1 MRRAEVFWFTGLSGA
16 GKTTVAEA
24 TANQLRRDGV
34 KTLILDGDEVR
45 SRVNVHLGFTPK
57 DIIENNRLICD
68 FCMRERGNYDVILV
82 PIISPY
88 QSSRDAARDRIGEG
102 FNLVRFS
109 ARLEVVAARD
119 TKGLYAKAASGKIDN
134 LIGMSQTNKYEPVKS
149 ADIEINTADETID
162 QSVENLLDYVRER
175 IAIGVVIGQDE

>member
-57 DIIENNRLICD
+57 DIIEKI
-68 FCMRERGNYDVILV
+68 
-82 PIISPY
+82 
-88 QSSRDAARDRIGEG
+88 RD
-102 FNLVRFS
+102 
-109 ARLEVVAARD
+109 
-119 TKGLYAKAASGKIDN
+119 
-134 LIGMSQTNKYEPVKS
+134 
-149 ADIEINTADETID
+149 
-162 QSVENLLDYVRER
+162 
-175 IAIGVVIGQDE
+175 